1 MEKEVPVRHE
11 DKEAS
16 RINKRFA
23 MRRMPAGSIQIPID
37 CALFDGAHFNPGFRF
52 TTPGAIVV

>member
-1 MEKEVPVRHE
+1 MPVRHE